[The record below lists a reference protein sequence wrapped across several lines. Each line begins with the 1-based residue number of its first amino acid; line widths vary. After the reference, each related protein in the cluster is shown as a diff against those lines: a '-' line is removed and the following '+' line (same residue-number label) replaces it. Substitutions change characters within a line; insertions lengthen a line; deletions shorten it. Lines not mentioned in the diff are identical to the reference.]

1 MKTKIEIFFYYVTED
16 DDKSQIVEHVRRRS
30 ISVDKK
36 KTSLTYER
44 LLYLLKN
51 NNETGYS
58 LDEIWNY
65 DNKTR
70 KFDKI
75 NSNSDIEYYRKH
87 FANRLCVFY
96 KQKSKTPRDQTR
108 KIKYQV
114 NKSRTNNKTKKN
126 LHIRVKL
133 L

>member
-51 NNETGYS
+51 NNELGYS

-75 NSNSDIEYYRKH
+75 NSNSDITYYRKH
-87 FANRLCVFY
+87 FANRLCIFY
-96 KQKSKTPRDQTR
+96 KQKSQTPRDQTR
-108 KIKYQV
+108 KIKYQT
-114 NKSRTNNKTKKN
+114 KSRSNNKTKKN
-126 LHIRVKL
+126 IHIQVKL

>member
-51 NNETGYS
+51 NNEIGYS

-70 KFDKI
+70 KFNKI
-75 NSNSDIEYYRKH
+75 NTNSDIEYYRKH

-96 KQKSKTPRDQTR
+96 KQKSQTPRDQTR

-126 LHIRVKL
+126 LHIQVKL